1 MMNAAEFLTQ
11 MKTIL
16 AEERLALRK
25 LDVKGVTE
33 AGARKEA
40 LLKAV
45 MTAPESERKSLAAA
59 LMEVKGELR
68 RNLVLLA
75 HARDYLRDAIT
86 LCTQNKQAARPRLQ
100 ASL

>member
-1 MMNAAEFLTQ
+1 MKADVFLSE

-16 AEERLALRK
+16 ADERNALRK
-25 LDVKGVTE
+25 LDVKAVTE
-33 AGARKEA
+33 AGIRKEV

-45 MTAPESERKSLAAA
+45 MTAPEAERKNLAAA
-59 LMEVKGELR
+59 LMEIKSELR

-86 LCTQNKQAARPRLQ
+86 LCTQNKQQARPRLQ